1 MQLYVLPPFFALF
14 FSIFRPLFNLYFQE
28 FGLQRAEGM
37 LGQSVVLSLE
47 EKDQI
52 SVFAYHG
59 NIRDGGWHYTH
70 FTGYL
75 LF

>member
-1 MQLYVLPPFFALF
+1 
-14 FSIFRPLFNLYFQE
+14 
-28 FGLQRAEGM
+28 M

-70 FTGYL
+70 FIGYL